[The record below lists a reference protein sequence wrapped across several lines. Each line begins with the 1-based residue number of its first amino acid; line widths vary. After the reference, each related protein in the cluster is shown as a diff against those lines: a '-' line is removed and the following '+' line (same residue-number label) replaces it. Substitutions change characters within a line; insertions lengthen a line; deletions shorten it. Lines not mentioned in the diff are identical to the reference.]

1 MAQMILMPALSPT
14 MTEGTLANWLV
25 KEGDPVESGQVIA
38 EIETDKATMEVE
50 AVDEGVI
57 AKILIEAGAENVA
70 VNSPIAVLAEEGESA
85 EQAINQVGGQQQTPP
100 PPSAATP
107 TPVQQSAPAPQQ
119 TQLNSPATINSSS
132 RVFASP
138 LAKRLAAEQGLAL
151 DKITGTGPHGR
162 IIKRDIELAI
172 VSGGAKQTSQTTQ
185 ETITVEAESTLKP
198 MNNMRKTI
206 ARRLVEAKQ
215 TVPHFYLSRDVCLDD
230 LLKARQQL
238 NAKAEMSDDGKPAY
252 KLSVNDLIIKA
263 CAQALIKVPETNAT
277 YEDNAVRYYHRADI
291 SIAVATDGGLITPVI
306 RGADGLGLIAISNQM
321 KELASRARAGKL
333 MPEEYQGGAF
343 TISNLGMYGIEQFQA
358 IINPPQASI
367 LAVGAGIQ
375 KPVVVNGEMVI
386 RTMMTLTLSVD
397 HRVVDGALGAQ
408 YLEALSGFIEQPIT
422 LLA

>member
-70 VNSPIAVLAEEGESA
+70 VNSPIAILAEEGESA

-100 PPSAATP
+100 PSAVATP
-107 TPVQQSAPAPQQ
+107 TQQSDPVPQQ
-119 TQLNSPATINSSS
+119 TQSNSPATINSSS
-132 RVFASP
+132 RIFVSP
-138 LAKRLAAEQGLAL
+138 LAKRLATEQGLAL
-151 DKITGTGPHGR
+151 DKITGTGSHGR
-162 IIKRDIELAI
+162 IIKRDIEHAI
-172 VSGGAKQTSQTTQ
+172 ASGGAKQTSQAAQ

-375 KPVVVNGEMVI
+375 KPVVVNDEMVI